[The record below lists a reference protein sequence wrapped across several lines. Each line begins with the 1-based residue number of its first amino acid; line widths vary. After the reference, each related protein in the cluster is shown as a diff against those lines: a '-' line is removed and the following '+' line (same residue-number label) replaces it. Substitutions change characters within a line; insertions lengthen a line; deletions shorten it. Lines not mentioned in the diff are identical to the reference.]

1 MCLARLSSDPNEI
14 NVENLTMFE
23 KTYKINFPSDLN
35 KLIPNLQVIDIRW
48 LEFNCNTYLNK
59 PTLMKAKGHFY

>member
-1 MCLARLSSDPNEI
+1 MCLAIPSSDLNEI
-14 NVENLTMFE
+14 NVENPIVFE

-35 KLIPNLQVIDIRW
+35 KFIPNLQVIDIHW

-59 PTLMKAKGHFY
+59 PILMKAEGHFY

>member
-1 MCLARLSSDPNEI
+1 MCLARLLSDPNEI
-14 NVENLTMFE
+14 NVENPPMFE

-35 KLIPNLQVIDIRW
+35 KFIPNLHVIDIRW
-48 LEFNCNTYLNK
+48 LEFNCNAYLNK